1 MTHPD
6 NRRALRARIAAGLAA
21 GIAVAA
27 VDDLSIGGEVG
38 PIVIV
43 GMLLAASAAAGAPWG
58 HRGAMAAAILWACL
72 PLSHVGK
79 HVLNMPDTLHPNTF
93 ASILN
98 LAAFSLVV
106 AAIGTGIGLLL
117 HSFRCTEGS
126 KMPKHRQRSRRS
138 LPPWSGP
145 AVYRAGQSR
154 GSPAR
159 VRTRLNVR

>member
-126 KMPKHRQRSRRS
+126 TDAQAQAEEPTIPSSLVRAGSVSRRPVAR
-138 LPPWSGP
+138 L
-145 AVYRAGQSR
+145 AG
-154 GSPAR
+154 AR
-159 VRTRLNVR
+159 